1 MILTIPEN
9 SGRKIKEI
17 SKVSEVSTAIN
28 AEGVRAATYIKA
40 PITAGNNKVIFKTSV
55 AEFRSKSAANERL
68 IEDFENSATLKT
80 QEIAFMFLV
89 ILDNGQEIITV

>member
-1 MILTIPEN
+1 MTLTIPEN

-28 AEGVRAATYIKA
+28 AGGARAVTYINA
-40 PITAGNNKVIFKTSV
+40 PITAGNNKVVFKTSV
-55 AEFRSKSAANERL
+55 ADFRSKSAANERL
-68 IEDFENSATLKT
+68 IKDLENSATLKT